1 MNPKLYYYVAQ
12 GMITIDNIDDS
23 EEMKLTDEAFDILNF
38 TQVNMF
44 SQLDLAVFNIERFEG
59 RKN

>member
-12 GMITIDNIDDS
+12 GMITIDNIDDA

-38 TQVNMF
+38 TQVNF
-44 SQLDLAVFNIERFEG
+44 C
-59 RKN
+59 